1 MPAVVSTARTII
13 LAAVAGFVGRAH
25 VVEAQYPISSPATYT
40 SLVTLP
46 ATGAVQI
53 ASGPVVLVGA
63 IGQNNLGFSYWLQ
76 FFDTTV
82 VPVTT
87 VTQYAWSSTTITNNT
102 VGPAVV
108 PAGGIIFRNGLWFD
122 VSNVGSF
129 YNTIAGDTGYWVV
142 TWRRLP

>member
-1 MPAVVSTARTII
+1 MPPVVTSRAIV
-13 LAAVAGFVGRAH
+13 LAAVAGLAGRAH
-25 VVEAQYPISSPATYT
+25 VAHAQYPIAPPATYT

-87 VTQYAWSSTTITNNT
+87 VTSYAWSSPTIANNT
-102 VGPAVV
+102 VGPALV
-108 PAGGIIFRNGLWFD
+108 PAGGIVFRNGLWFD
-122 VSNVGSF
+122 VSNVGSY

-142 TWRRLP
+142 VWRRLP